1 MSRNLSRVH
10 RLSCASLAA
19 APLLFTFLFFT
30 TECPGNRDGGFFF
43 SLKLGRIS
51 ITASRCC

>member
-1 MSRNLSRVH
+1 MNRNLSRLH

-43 SLKLGRIS
+43 SVKLGRIS
-51 ITASRCC
+51 ITASRSC